1 MDRALTGGLG
11 AGSSLALGLRLLD
24 SFSSAPVI
32 PFADP
37 CPLVESHE
45 LHWASLVVG
54 ILVGLVLG
62 PLLEAVVAL
71 RSWAL
76 DCALRRLAWAAAQE
90 TGKPLYKIG

>member
-1 MDRALTGGLG
+1 MNQALTGGVG

-24 SFSSAPVI
+24 SFSSPVI
-32 PFADP
+32 PFPDP
-37 CPLVESHE
+37 CPLVEPAQ
-45 LHWASLVVG
+45 LHWFSLLVG
-54 ILVGLVLG
+54 LVLGLVLG

-90 TGKPLYKIG
+90 SGKPLYKIG